1 MHVRPPRPSGLLR
14 PCARDWGGHE
24 ARLGSRVGRV
34 GRYERAAAPHMRVGP
49 RGRALSRVQ
58 RPSQWRAAR
67 AGGADVTPTH
77 GHGPGSFAFFFRDPR
92 HIAPLNYRLAEASAN
107 RLCNMILH
115 EVPASDFAF
124 HRRQLLVPS
133 SHRADR
139 EVVRGSCWS
148 SQEGGRLM
156 RHRLTATRCLQ
167 ARLTARRT
175 LGHARVTPLDA
186 LGLQNSCLRRPLSSH
201 GASEH
206 LTQLRATDG
215 KDLGGICSLGRSR
228 RISGR
233 LSAPHIRMI
242 ITCSPHLRWKVC
254 LRQISRTTNGI
265 QRAAAEVMITTP
277 TLAAPSTR
285 RLARRRA
292 AVTCVMRT
300 AMTRPTSTVALAT
313 TRHSTRRE
321 VTGGDRTS
329 GEAGGRRSSGRACM
343 RTRGFREFAGF
354 SSALKKMVVCRRRC
368 AASLADPNMEPITFF
383 GGRPRQKNA
392 RARLCVPPQAQP
404 SQAQSRA
411 RASSAVLR
419 TK

>member
-1 MHVRPPRPSGLLR
+1 
-14 PCARDWGGHE
+14 
-24 ARLGSRVGRV
+24 
-34 GRYERAAAPHMRVGP
+34 
-49 RGRALSRVQ
+49 
-58 RPSQWRAAR
+58 
-67 AGGADVTPTH
+67 
-77 GHGPGSFAFFFRDPR
+77 
-92 HIAPLNYRLAEASAN
+92 
-107 RLCNMILH
+107 
-115 EVPASDFAF
+115 
-124 HRRQLLVPS
+124 
-133 SHRADR
+133 
-139 EVVRGSCWS
+139 
-148 SQEGGRLM
+148 M

-175 LGHARVTPLDA
+175 LGRARVTPLDA

-313 TRHSTRRE
+313 TPHDTKRE
-321 VTGGDRTS
+321 VKGGGRRTS
-329 GEAGGRRSSGRACM
+329 GETSGRRSSGRAC
-343 RTRGFREFAGF
+343 TRARGPREFAGF
-354 SSALKKMVVCRRRC
+354 SSALKNIGC
-368 AASLADPNMEPITFF
+368 L
-383 GGRPRQKNA
+383 
-392 RARLCVPPQAQP
+392 
-404 SQAQSRA
+404 
-411 RASSAVLR
+411 SSAVR
-419 TK
+419 GFSC

>member
-1 MHVRPPRPSGLLR
+1 
-14 PCARDWGGHE
+14 
-24 ARLGSRVGRV
+24 
-34 GRYERAAAPHMRVGP
+34 
-49 RGRALSRVQ
+49 
-58 RPSQWRAAR
+58 
-67 AGGADVTPTH
+67 
-77 GHGPGSFAFFFRDPR
+77 
-92 HIAPLNYRLAEASAN
+92 
-107 RLCNMILH
+107 
-115 EVPASDFAF
+115 
-124 HRRQLLVPS
+124 
-133 SHRADR
+133 
-139 EVVRGSCWS
+139 
-148 SQEGGRLM
+148 M

-175 LGHARVTPLDA
+175 LGRARVTPLDA

-329 GEAGGRRSSGRACM
+329 GEAGGRRSSGRSCM

-368 AASLADPNMEPITFF
+368 AASLADPNMEPRTAFL
-383 GGRPRQKNA
+383 GRPRKKNA

-404 SQAQSRA
+404 NRAHSRA
-411 RASSAVLR
+411 RALSAVLR